1 MLLWLGMLL
10 RLCLSFL
17 LLLWLSMLLRLSLSP
32 LLLLWLGMLLRLC
45 LGPLL
50 LLWLSVL
57 LRLRL
62 SPLLLLWLGVL
73 LRLCLS
79 PLLLLWLGMLLR
91 LCLSF
96 LLLLWL
102 SMLLRLRLS
111 PLLLLWLSVLLRLCL
126 DPLLLL
132 WLSMLLRLRLSP
144 LLLLWL
150 GVLLWL
156 CLGPLLLLLWPWL
169 GSGASRNYRSDR
181 SACRDG
187 LRRCKFGRPPMIDGG
202 KLLAVLCCRSLV
214 LQLRG
219 HGRNAL
225 PTQCG
230 GFGRQS
236 LASDASRP
244 VVAGAVHGGIVDGA
258 VIHVNVGDVYIVDGP
273 VIVETISAPIPA
285 LIAGAEVAESIVN
298 TAVVADI
305 LAPEAVVVLIHAA
318 KKSPISGRPQEA
330 HLRRPRPGA
339 GHPVVALR
347 SIAPISGR
355 PQISIAGAL
364 RLRIFRQRRWGFLCL
379 KHRLAVGR
387 LLVAAIAGLA
397 GPGVPPVHRPAPPR
411 RLLIVL
417 LRRLVCWLLLIVGTG
432 RLGPVRGGKVGRIG
446 GILRLIGLC
455 RLTLGAVVGGV
466 GFIASYNSKRQC
478 DECGCQNDKRRYFVR
493 HIPPDGDAER
503 GQLHLITLYISCSF
517 GSVQKGTLPPNGP
530 FEILQFLVNRR
541 GGLPD
546 FRFTKVAPPELE
558 TLMERLGSKPTTG
571 VAGLHLLACRS
582 VS

>member
-17 LLLWLSMLLRLSLSP
+17 LLLWLSMLLRLCLSP

-57 LRLRL
+57 LRLCL

-91 LCLSF
+91 LCLDP

-111 PLLLLWLSVLLRLCL
+111 PLLLLWLGVLLWLCL
-126 DPLLLL
+126 GPLLLL

-202 KLLAVLCCRSLV
+202 KLLAVLCCRLLV

-225 PTQCG
+225 LTQCG
-230 GFGRQS
+230 VFRRQW

-244 VVAGAVHGGIVDGA
+244 VVAGTVHRGVVDAA
-258 VIHVNVGDVYIVDGP
+258 VIHVNVGDVHIVDGA

-285 LIAGAEVAESIVN
+285 LIADAAVAESVVN
-298 TAVVADI
+298 AAVVADI
-305 LAPEAVVVLIHAA
+305 LAPEAVVELIQAGGE
-318 KKSPISGRPQEA
+318 SPISRRPQEA
-330 HLRRPRPGA
+330 HLRRPRPYA
-339 GHPVVALR
+339 GHPEVALR
-347 SIAPISGR
+347 SVAPISGR
-355 PQISIAGAL
+355 PQIAVAGDW
-364 RLRIFRQRRWGFLCL
+364 RLRIFRQRWWGFLCL
-379 KHRLAVGR
+379 KHRLAVAR
-387 LLVAAIAGLA
+387 ILVTVVAGLTGA
-397 GPGVPPVHRPAPPR
+397 GVPQVHRPAPPR
-411 RLLIVL
+411 LLLIVL
-417 LRRLVCWLLLIVGTG
+417 LRRLGCWLLLIVGTG
-432 RLGPVRGGKVGRIG
+432 RLSPVRGGQVGSIG
-446 GILRLIGLC
+446 GILRLIGLR

-503 GQLHLITLYISCSF
+503 GQLHLITLSSRAPSGLCKRGHFHPTGLSRFSSF
-517 GSVQKGTLPPNGP
+517 
-530 FEILQFLVNRR
+530 
-541 GGLPD
+541 
-546 FRFTKVAPPELE
+546 
-558 TLMERLGSKPTTG
+558 
-571 VAGLHLLACRS
+571 
-582 VS
+582 